1 MKIKTYTA
9 RDMRTVLR
17 MVRDEQGPDAV
28 MLSTRHLPEGVEVTV
43 AVDPEAALALPSALV
58 WLKSPAASSAVGT
71 RDWRAFCGTSCSCHS
86 CEKKKNAFC
95 RDGSSGSPTV

>member
-43 AVDPEAALALPSALV
+43 AVDPEAALALLGCP
-58 WLKSPAASSAVGT
+58 PASTRHSSA
-71 RDWRAFCGTSCSCHS
+71 S
-86 CEKKKNAFC
+86 
-95 RDGSSGSPTV
+95 